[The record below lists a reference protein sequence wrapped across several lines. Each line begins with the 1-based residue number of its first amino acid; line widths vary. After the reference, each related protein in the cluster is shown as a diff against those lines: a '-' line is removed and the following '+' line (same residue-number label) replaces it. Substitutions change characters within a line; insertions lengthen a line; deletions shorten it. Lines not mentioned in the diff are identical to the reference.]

1 MMEYHAAYYEGDDG
15 WVVAMVLDFPG
26 ANSQGKTLR
35 SARRMI
41 RDALRA
47 NSQGKTL
54 RSARRMIRDALRLM
68 AETHIEMGEPL
79 PAPNPKVK
87 DKKAIFM
94 EKIPVSI
101 RVPIRVPS

>member
-1 MMEYHAAYYEGDDG
+1 MMEYHAAYYEGEDG
-15 WVVAMVLDFPG
+15 WVIALVLDFPG
-26 ANSQGKTLR
+26 
-35 SARRMI
+35 
-41 RDALRA
+41 A

-79 PAPNPKVK
+79 PTPNSKAR

-94 EKIPVSI
+94 ETIPVSI
-101 RVPIRVPS
+101 RVPMKVPS

>member
-1 MMEYHAAYYEGDDG
+1 MEYHAAYYDGDDG
-15 WVVAMVLDFPG
+15 WIVAIVLDFPG

-41 RDALRA
+41 RDALR
-47 NSQGKTL
+47 
-54 RSARRMIRDALRLM
+54 MM

-79 PAPNPKVK
+79 PAPNPKAK
-87 DKKAIFM
+87 DRKAIFV

-101 RVPIRVPS
+101 HVPMKVPS